1 MIPSYINAK
10 FLESVERCKFVRV
23 EIHLLARGA
32 RMLCKLP
39 ADAEEGTAMRD
50 GFRRRLGD
58 VFAAHC
64 PPGEAPR
71 FAGNTKGLTGDVLSF
86 ALADPPK
93 RQSTDREFV
102 AARPGL
108 AGAVH
113 QEQGADETENGEGGV
128 E

>member
-1 MIPSYINAK
+1 MQQQIDVTACLTLSLPTAWDRDKLNAYIA
-10 FLESVERCKFVRV
+10 ER
-23 EIHLLARGA
+23 LAEA
-32 RMLCKLP
+32 
-39 ADAEEGTAMRD
+39 
-50 GFRRRLGD
+50 FSGD
-58 VFAAHC
+58 Y
-64 PPGEAPR
+64 PGEAPR

-113 QEQGADETENGEGGV
+113 QEQTTEGTENGEGGV